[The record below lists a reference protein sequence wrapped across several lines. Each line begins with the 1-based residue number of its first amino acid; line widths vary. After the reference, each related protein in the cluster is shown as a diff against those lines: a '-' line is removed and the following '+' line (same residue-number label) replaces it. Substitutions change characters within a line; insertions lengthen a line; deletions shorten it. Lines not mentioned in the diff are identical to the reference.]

1 MRILKFAGIAT
12 VGILI
17 ALGLTAYLLLPG
29 EVPIEK
35 INSSVVRTP
44 NLIERAW
51 HLPVAATFGQHV
63 AAQPNL
69 SRCGPSSL
77 ANVFRSLAERPAT
90 EDAVLAGT
98 GMCWSGYCIP
108 GLSWLTDACEG
119 RPRSEQFSP
128 RDRDR
133 AGPDRRY

>member
-12 VGILI
+12 VGFLI

-44 NLIERAW
+44 DLIERAW
-51 HLPVAATFGQHV
+51 QLPVAATFGQYV
-63 AAQPNL
+63 AGQSNL

-98 GMCWSGYCIP
+98 GEVLV
-108 GLSWLTDACEG
+108 GLLHPRADVG
-119 RPRSEQFSP
+119 RTL
-128 RDRDR
+128 
-133 AGPDRRY
+133 RRGRRPHKP